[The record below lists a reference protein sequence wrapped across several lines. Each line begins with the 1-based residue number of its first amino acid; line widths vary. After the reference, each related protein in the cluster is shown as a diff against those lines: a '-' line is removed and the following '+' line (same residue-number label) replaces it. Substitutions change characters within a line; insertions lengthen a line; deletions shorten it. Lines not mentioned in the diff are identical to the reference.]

1 MSHALEKMK
10 KMNINQFR
18 ANNILL
24 ISQLQWRVGFIF
36 ECQQNKNT
44 FLIEMMG
51 PLTGFI
57 CEPLGIY
64 VCLFC
69 EW

>member
-1 MSHALEKMK
+1 MKK

-24 ISQLQWRVGFIF
+24 ISLLQWRVGFIF

-44 FLIEMMG
+44 FLIEMMW

-57 CEPLGIY
+57 CEPLEIY

-69 EW
+69 GW